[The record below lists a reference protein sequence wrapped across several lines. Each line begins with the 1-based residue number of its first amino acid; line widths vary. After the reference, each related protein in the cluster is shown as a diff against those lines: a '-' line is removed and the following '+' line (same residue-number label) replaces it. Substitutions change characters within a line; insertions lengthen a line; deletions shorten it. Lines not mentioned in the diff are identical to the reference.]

1 MYHNAATNVS
11 VNDNDNDEFSERVS
25 AEHQAKEN
33 LRTKRKDK
41 LSRSSS
47 TFGDGREADERVPSR
62 RRRRPRVPTE
72 SSTAHKKLD
81 DIQRLELTAEF
92 LSNVT
97 SRIQSSKNISQ
108 PFNSVPTTSHISC
121 PPAPFPRA
129 ASLD

>member
-1 MYHNAATNVS
+1 VYHNAATNVS
-11 VNDNDNDEFSERVS
+11 VNNDNDEFSERVS
-25 AEHQAKEN
+25 DEHQAKEN

-41 LSRSSS
+41 LSRSSF

-62 RRRRPRVPTE
+62 RRLRVLIE
-72 SSTAHKKLD
+72 SFTAHKKLG

-97 SRIQSSKNISQ
+97 CRIQSSKNISG

-121 PPAPFPRA
+121 PPTPFPFA